1 LDAKR
6 LKSGAFSA
14 YLLRGCIAAA
24 TPFLFLLLLFLL
36 LLMLVVVVVL
46 PT

>member
-14 YLLRGCIAAA
+14 YLLRGCITAAAAA
-24 TPFLFLLLLFLL
+24 TPFLFLL